1 MRKKILIVDDE
12 PDILFT
18 LTQIL
23 EASGYEVITA
33 RDGKECIAL
42 LSQMQKYPD
51 LVLLD
56 IMMPEVSG
64 WDVAAQIKEHHEWR
78 KIPIVFLTAK
88 GDVMSIGMGHLS
100 AEDYIV
106 KPFDI
111 KDLKERIEKVINR
124 QVKTVTE

>member
-1 MRKKILIVDDE
+1 MSKTILIVDDE

-18 LTQIL
+18 VGQVL
-23 EASGYEVITA
+23 ESCGYNVIKA
-33 RDGKECIAL
+33 ENGKECIEKL
-42 LSQMQKYPD
+42 EEYDKCPD

-64 WDVAAQIKEHHEWR
+64 WDVAAKLKDCEKWSD
-78 KIPIVFLTAK
+78 IPIIFLTAK
-88 GDVMSIGMGHLS
+88 GDTMSIGMGNLS

-111 KDLKERIEKVINR
+111 EDLKERVEKILS
-124 QVKTVTE
+124 K